1 MLASRWFWL
10 TLLVPVLTG
19 ACGCRTHSTIADKEK
34 LSDIKVEPNMH
45 GDEPT
50 SVLFDLTPST
60 SSTEASGFRSYDCS
74 YPAKGRIARFR
85 LQFKQGHTIQDEPIP
100 VATGEGKFV
109 AVPSSD
115 NSALLADLRRALQAS
130 QVPSHSSRI
139 AELPFSAVVFG
150 EKMSRNAD
158 GSYSAKPPGNWIVI
172 KIFLPK
178 DGDQGQV
185 FLNLNPNQG
194 KGEFSLK
201 DSDYGD
207 YLLTELAK
215 VL

>member
-1 MLASRWFWL
+1 
-10 TLLVPVLTG
+10 
-19 ACGCRTHSTIADKEK
+19 
-34 LSDIKVEPNMH
+34 
-45 GDEPT
+45 
-50 SVLFDLTPST
+50 
-60 SSTEASGFRSYDCS
+60 
-74 YPAKGRIARFR
+74 
-85 LQFKQGHTIQDEPIP
+85 
-100 VATGEGKFV
+100 
-109 AVPSSD
+109 
-115 NSALLADLRRALQAS
+115 LLANLRRALQAS
-130 QVPSHSSRI
+130 QVPSHSLRI
-139 AELPFSAVVFG
+139 AELPFSVVVFG

-185 FLNLNPNQG
+185 FLNLNPKEG